1 MLSPSA
7 IDQVLC
13 ARRLHASPKASMPL
27 PSAIDEAPMSG
38 AAGNDSQESRVDDV
52 TDSDMDSGPEGP
64 CHSRKGISTPRIS
77 ASSGSGRQTTRLDN
91 ITDSD
96 ESGDVTTSHAKKI
109 ESRAVGTEDTQP
121 TSSGEN
127 RGAFQT

>member
-13 ARRLHASPKASMPL
+13 ARRLHASPKASMPPPSASDEVPWVRRTHASPKASMPL

-52 TDSDMDSGPEGP
+52 TDSDMDSGPEG
-64 CHSRKGISTPRIS
+64 
-77 ASSGSGRQTTRLDN
+77 
-91 ITDSD
+91 
-96 ESGDVTTSHAKKI
+96 HAKKI